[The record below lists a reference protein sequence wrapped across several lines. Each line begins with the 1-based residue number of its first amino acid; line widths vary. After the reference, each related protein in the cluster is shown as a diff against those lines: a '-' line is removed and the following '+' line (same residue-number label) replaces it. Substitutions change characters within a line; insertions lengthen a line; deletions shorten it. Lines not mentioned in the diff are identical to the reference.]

1 MPHCIEGARSMLY
14 PPFFRSPARVLHSHE
29 DVLAIQVSW
38 RRWEAHIWVGKGVN
52 KQIYLGG
59 YDSEETAAQA
69 YDIAALKV
77 KGFEAETNWAK
88 DRCKTLHLD
97 ITMMHV
103 HCSST
108 TPFQLCTVYQLV
120 ATQNGRFE

>member
-1 MPHCIEGARSMLY
+1 MLY
-14 PPFFRSPARVLHSHE
+14 PPFFRSPARVMHSHE